1 MTMSIRTLFTACVAT
16 MLWAACDNNS
26 LTEQAAPC
34 EDVHIRVAAPTRA
47 AKSDFAEGDS
57 IGIFAV
63 ERSIEQ
69 TAALPSIRPG
79 RANNAKWVR
88 DAEGNW
94 YPATVAD
101 RITWSQS
108 GTRMDFYAYYPY
120 DPSLTDP
127 CSIVLNLT
135 RQTAGS
141 DVLRAVNSQGLTKGE
156 VLLSFDH
163 VLSRIDVW
171 ITGAAEGDVVRMT
184 GARTSATM
192 NLGTGTVTPTGG
204 EAALTLSEER
214 TGEQGKPHYQALLPA
229 QTFSGQIQCEH
240 AGATYLFDFKDLTL
254 KTGVCQPIE
263 LTLR

>member
-1 MTMSIRTLFTACVAT
+1 MTKSIRTLFTACVAT

-171 ITGAAEGDVVRMT
+171 ITRRSHLSVRFQ
-184 GARTSATM
+184 GLDPEDGSLSAYRTNFKMIFLTNQYSNYNANKQDEDGKHGEDALCTAT
-192 NLGTGTVTPTGG
+192 T
-204 EAALTLSEER
+204 
-214 TGEQGKPHYQALLPA
+214 QGH
-229 QTFSGQIQCEH
+229 
-240 AGATYLFDFKDLTL
+240 
-254 KTGVCQPIE
+254 QP
-263 LTLR
+263 